1 MRFSYK
7 ELEKYFSEPLPGVE
21 EVAEQLIS
29 HAFEVEEVVA
39 KDNDWELDIKVLPD
53 RSADAKSVLGMAREI
68 ASVLNRQLKEEFTA
82 NTTAENARAKIN
94 FSVQIINNLIG
105 TKLSE
110 AEIVEILKRVRV
122 TVEKEGD
129 SLVALI
135 QAERVDLN
143 IKEDLADEVAR
154 IYGYNNVPA
163 QFLTI
168 DNQKNNDHPDFILAN
183 QLREFFVPKKFTEVY
198 GYTFTAQG
206 VVEVEKPLASDKA
219 FLRTNLADGMI
230 KTLTTNA
237 EKLLF
242 NDQPVRLFEV
252 GNVFPA
258 ADIEEK
264 RLCFGIAYTATKFD
278 KSEAEV
284 KALAEEL
291 GLTVEIKK
299 VGALA
304 LIEVNLTDLTK
315 FGDKNNT
322 QKTDLRKLIP
332 GKINYQPFSI
342 YPRIIRDLALFV
354 PANISPEEVSAVIER
369 EMGELVTLGPILFD
383 EFTKEGK
390 KSLAFRLVFQA
401 ADRTLSDEEINPIMD
416 KIILDLNANPD
427 WQVR

>member
-7 ELEKYFSEPLPGVE
+7 ELEKYFSEPLPGVDK
-21 EVAEQLIS
+21 VAKQLIS

-53 RSADAKSVLGMAREI
+53 RSADAKSALGMAREI
-68 ASVLNRQLKEEFTA
+68 ASVLDQSLKPEFIVE
-82 NTTAENARAKIN
+82 TTAENARAKIN

-105 TKLSE
+105 TQLSE
-110 AEIVEILKRVRV
+110 AEIVATLKRVRV
-122 TVEKEGD
+122 EVEKGGD
-129 SLVALI
+129 NLVALI
-135 QAERVDLN
+135 PAERVDLN

-163 QFLTI
+163 QFLTV

-198 GYTFTAQG
+198 GYTFTNQG
-206 VVEVEKPLASDKA
+206 VMEVEKPLASDKA

-252 GNVFPA
+252 GNVFPTV
-258 ADIEEK
+258 DKEEK
-264 RLCFGIAYTATKFD
+264 RLCFGIAYTAAKFN

-291 GLTVEIKK
+291 GLVAEVKK
-299 VGALA
+299 VGALSLVEVKLA
-304 LIEVNLTDLTK
+304 DLIKFSDKNKVQETDLK
-315 FGDKNNT
+315 
-322 QKTDLRKLIP
+322 KLIP
-332 GKINYQPFSI
+332 EKINYQPFSV
-342 YPRIIRDLALFV
+342 YPRIVRDLALFV
-354 PANISPEEVSAVIER
+354 PASISPEEVSAVIER

-383 EFTKEGK
+383 EFTKDGK
-390 KSLAFRLVFQA
+390 KSLAFRLIFQA
-401 ADRTLSDEEINPIMD
+401 SDRTLSDEEINPIMD
-416 KIILDLNANPD
+416 KIILALNANPD